1 MSQSEILQ
9 IARLVHAEVLSVPDL
24 ERNLLQDSV
33 GSFRRIAAK
42 QSAGCVLLRAAAS
55 QRCVDTCSP

>member
-9 IARLVHAEVLSVPDL
+9 IARLVHAEVLSIPDL
-24 ERNLLQDSV
+24 KRNLLQDSID
-33 GSFRRIAAK
+33 SFRKIAAK

-55 QRCVDTCSP
+55 QHCSD

>member
-9 IARLVHAEVLSVPDL
+9 IARLVHAEMLSIADL
-24 ERNLLQDSV
+24 ERNLLQDSID
-33 GSFRRIAAK
+33 SFRKIAAK

-55 QRCVDTCSP
+55 